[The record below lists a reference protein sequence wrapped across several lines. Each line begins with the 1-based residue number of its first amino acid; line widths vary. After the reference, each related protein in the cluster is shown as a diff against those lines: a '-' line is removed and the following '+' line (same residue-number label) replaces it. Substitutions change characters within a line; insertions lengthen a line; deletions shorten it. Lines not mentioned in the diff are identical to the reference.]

1 MNLERYVR
9 LLRAQW
15 LVVVLY
21 VVAGM
26 VAMGVVAWMKTPTYA
41 AQTTLFVSTRG
52 EAGDPDE
59 AYQGGLF
66 AQQRARSY
74 AEMVTNPQVMQ
85 AVLTRLRLR
94 LSVEELGAAIDV
106 SVPPETVL
114 IDVTAEDASPQRAK
128 AIVDAVGEE
137 FPRFVE
143 RLEAPQGNSGS
154 PVSLRATNAARLP
167 TRPVGPGKA
176 LYLIVGALF
185 GLVAGLGTA
194 VLREALAKRVRSEED
209 AAIAADAGV
218 LGSIADDPNAESR
231 PLIVVDDPFSARA
244 EAYRRVRTNLRAL
257 IVDRKLRSILVTSA
271 GDSEGKTVIAANLGL
286 ALAQAGYRVVLVD
299 ADLRRP
305 GLARMLGLSSSPGL
319 TDVLAEGL
327 PLEAALQT
335 WRQGVPLEIIGS
347 GSTSFNPSDLLSSP
361 SFRAALTALEERV
374 DLVILDTP
382 TALPFSD
389 AATVAQLTSGV
400 VLVSRAG
407 STPAAKLRAAA
418 EAVRPAEEPVIVVVL
433 NRVPMNESPTSGGAV
448 EDRAGESRPT
458 RERPGRLHEFEQ
470 PGRLQ

>member
-1 MNLERYVR
+1 MNLERFFR

-15 LVVVLY
+15 LVVLLF
-21 VVAGM
+21 VVAGT
-26 VAMGVVAWMKTPTYA
+26 VAMGVVAWTTTPTYA
-41 AQTTLFVSTRG
+41 AQTKLFVSTRG
-52 EAGDPDE
+52 EASDPDE

-74 AEMVTNPQVMQ
+74 AEMVSSPQVMQ
-85 AVLTRLRLR
+85 AVITKLRLR
-94 LSVEELGAAIDV
+94 QTVEELEAAIDV

-114 IDVTAEDASPQRAK
+114 INVTAEDASPQRAK
-128 AIVDAVGEE
+128 AIADAVGEE
-137 FPRFVE
+137 FPRFVG
-143 RLEAPQGNSGS
+143 RLEAPQGSSGS
-154 PVSLRATNAARLP
+154 PVSLRATSAARLS
-167 TRPVGPGKA
+167 TDPVGPGKA
-176 LYLIVGALF
+176 AYLAVGALL

-194 VLREALAKRVRSEED
+194 VLREALTKRVRNEED
-209 AAIAADAGV
+209 AAIAADAAV
-218 LGSIADDPNAESR
+218 LGSIADDPNADSR

-257 IVDRKLRSILVTSA
+257 IVDHKLRSIIVSSA
-271 GDSEGKTVIAANLGL
+271 GDSEGKTVIAANLGV

-327 PLEAALQT
+327 PLDAALQT

-347 GSTSFNPSDLLSSP
+347 GSTSSSPSDLLSSP
-361 SFRAALTALEERV
+361 NFRVALTALEERA

-382 TALPFSD
+382 AALPFSD
-389 AATVAQLTSGV
+389 AATVAQLASGV

-418 EAVRPAEEPVIVVVL
+418 EALRPTGEPVIVVVL
-433 NRVPMNESPTSGGAV
+433 NRVPMRASSFPDGAV
-448 EDRAGESRPT
+448 EDRVGESRPT
-458 RERPGRLHEFEQ
+458 REGPGRLQGFEQ